1 MDLSPQDAMSI
12 VTEMK
17 RTIGRDVNIIENT
30 GVILASTN
38 KTRIGTVHEG
48 ARQLIENGLDSFTVW
63 ADDPARGVQH
73 GINLPVVLD
82 GRIECVIGVTGDP
95 AEVSVFGAVIRR
107 LMEIMLESLRQR
119 RRLAQMDSARDA
131 FLEALFF
138 ENSLSPAELAERGQ
152 LLGFVPESTC
162 TAVLL
167 RPVAETG
174 AEALAGLSGQTL
186 LANIRRTDLPGK
198 GSHCAI
204 LRGELAALLCGVG
217 RREAGTFVRRLCAE
231 AESLCGAAMAAGHR
245 RYGRWHPVGAAQL
258 SGGARGGARGVRVRA
273 RADGCAFTIRYRL
286 NILPR
291 VSPARCCAIWKRR
304 RSPSARRRR
313 RTISKRC
320 CASILRRTAI
330 CAAAPKC
337 CISTGTPCSTGSTAS
352 APKPATTSG
361 NRATLFSSISPRS
374 TAEMKVD
381 KTRRRA

>member
-38 KTRIGTVHEG
+38 KAHIGTVHEG

-63 ADDPARGVQH
+63 ADDPARGVQN

-82 GRIECVIGVTGDP
+82 GRIECVISVTGDP

-152 LLGFVPESTC
+152 LLGFVPESAC

-198 GSHCAI
+198 DSHCAI

-231 AESLCGAAMAAGHR
+231 AESLCGAAMAAGI
-245 RYGRWHPVGAAQL
+245 GDT
-258 SGGARGGARGVRVRA
+258 
-273 RADGCAFTIRYRL
+273 ADG
-286 NILPR
+286 IL
-291 VSPARCCAIWKRR
+291 
-304 RSPSARRRR
+304 SARRSFREAR
-313 RTISKRC
+313 AAVRAA
-320 CASILRRTAI
+320 CASGAGGRVCFYDQVSLEYLAESIPRALLRDLEETTFAECTAEEAHDLKALLRIYFAQDGDLRR
-330 CAAAPKC
+330 CAEVLYLHRNTVQYRLDRIRAK
-337 CISTGTPCSTGSTAS
+337 TGYDFRKPRDAFLLYLAS
-352 APKPATTSG
+352 LDGG
-361 NRATLFSSISPRS
+361 NES
-374 TAEMKVD
+374 
-381 KTRRRA
+381 

>member
-38 KTRIGTVHEG
+38 KARIGTVHEG

-63 ADDPARGVQH
+63 ADDPARGVQN

-152 LLGFVPESTC
+152 LLGFVPESAC

-198 GSHCAI
+198 DSHCAI

-231 AESLCGAAMAAGHR
+231 AESLCGAAMAAGI
-245 RYGRWHPVGAAQL
+245 GDT
-258 SGGARGGARGVRVRA
+258 
-273 RADGCAFTIRYRL
+273 ADG
-286 NILPR
+286 IL
-291 VSPARCCAIWKRR
+291 
-304 RSPSARRRR
+304 SARRSFREAR
-313 RTISKRC
+313 ALLRDLEETTFAECTAEEAHDLKALLRIYF
-320 CASILRRTAI
+320 AQDGDLRR
-330 CAAAPKC
+330 CAEVLYLHRNTVQYRLDRIRAK
-337 CISTGTPCSTGSTAS
+337 TGYDFRKPRDAFLLYLAS
-352 APKPATTSG
+352 LDGG
-361 NRATLFSSISPRS
+361 NES
-374 TAEMKVD
+374 
-381 KTRRRA
+381 

>member
-38 KTRIGTVHEG
+38 KARIGTVHEG

-63 ADDPARGVQH
+63 ADDPARGVQN
-73 GINLPVVLD
+73 GINLPVVLN

-152 LLGFVPESTC
+152 LLGFAPESAY

-231 AESLCGAAMAAGHR
+231 AESLCGAAMAAGIGDTADGILSAR
-245 RYGRWHPVGAAQL
+245 RSFRE
-258 SGGARGGARGVRVRA
+258 ARARPA
-273 RADGCAFTIRYRL
+273 RADGCAFTIRYRS

-291 VSPARCCAIWKRR
+291 ASPARCCAIWKRR

-313 RTISKRC
+313 RTISRRC
-320 CASILRRTAI
+320 YASILRRTAI

>member
-38 KTRIGTVHEG
+38 KARIGTVHEG

-82 GRIECVIGVTGDP
+82 GHIECVIGVTGDP

-152 LLGFVPESTC
+152 LLGFVPESAC

-231 AESLCGAAMAAGHR
+231 AESLCGAAMAAGIGDTADGILSAR
-245 RYGRWHPVGAAQL
+245 RSFRE
-258 SGGARGGARGVRVRA
+258 ARGGARGVRVQRGRTGVLLRSGIARISCREHSPRA
-273 RADGCAFTIRYRL
+273 AARSGRDDVRRVHGGGGARSQGAAAHLFCAGRRSAPL
-286 NILPR
+286 R
-291 VSPARCCAIWKRR
+291 RSAVSPPEHRAVPARPHPRQNRLRLPETARR
-304 RSPSARRRR
+304 FSPLSRLARRR
-313 RTISKRC
+313 K
-320 CASILRRTAI
+320 
-330 CAAAPKC
+330 
-337 CISTGTPCSTGSTAS
+337 
-352 APKPATTSG
+352 
-361 NRATLFSSISPRS
+361 
-374 TAEMKVD
+374 
-381 KTRRRA
+381 

>member
-231 AESLCGAAMAAGHR
+231 AESLCGAAMAAGI
-245 RYGRWHPVGAAQL
+245 GDTAA
-258 SGGARGGARGVRVRA
+258 G
-273 RADGCAFTIRYRL
+273 
-286 NILPR
+286 IL
-291 VSPARCCAIWKRR
+291 
-304 RSPSARRRR
+304 SARRSFREAR
-313 RTISKRC
+313 AAVRAA
-320 CASILRRTAI
+320 CASGAGGRVCFYDQVSLEYLAESIPRALLRDLEETTFAECTAEEAHDLKALLRIYFAQDGDLRR
-330 CAAAPKC
+330 CAEVLYLHRNTVQYRLDRIRAK
-337 CISTGTPCSTGSTAS
+337 TGYDFRKPRDAFLLYLAS
-352 APKPATTSG
+352 LDGG
-361 NRATLFSSISPRS
+361 NES
-374 TAEMKVD
+374 
-381 KTRRRA
+381 

>member
-63 ADDPARGVQH
+63 ADDPSRGVQH

-152 LLGFVPESTC
+152 LL
-162 TAVLL
+162 
-167 RPVAETG
+167 PVAETG
-174 AEALAGLSGQTL
+174 AEALTGLSGQTL

-231 AESLCGAAMAAGHR
+231 AESLCGAAMAAGI
-245 RYGRWHPVGAAQL
+245 GDTAA
-258 SGGARGGARGVRVRA
+258 G
-273 RADGCAFTIRYRL
+273 
-286 NILPR
+286 IL
-291 VSPARCCAIWKRR
+291 
-304 RSPSARRRR
+304 SARRSFREAR
-313 RTISKRC
+313 AAVRAA
-320 CASILRRTAI
+320 CASGAGGRVCFYDQVSLEYLAESIPRALLRDLEETTFAECTAEEAHDLKALLRIYFAQDGDLRR
-330 CAAAPKC
+330 CAEVLYLHRNTVQYRLDRIRAK
-337 CISTGTPCSTGSTAS
+337 TGYDFRKPRDAFLLYLAS
-352 APKPATTSG
+352 LDGG
-361 NRATLFSSISPRS
+361 NES
-374 TAEMKVD
+374 
-381 KTRRRA
+381 